1 MTTLILIFYRLI
13 IGLLTPGLLV
23 VLGLEHFFSLSFNSE
38 LKFFIM
44 ILTSIV
50 PWIILGFSI
59 RANKK
64 KWTVFAGSF
73 ILMYTVCGAVYRLWL
88 ILVVGT

>member
-1 MTTLILIFYRLI
+1 VIFIYGLIA
-13 IGLLTPGLLV
+13 GLLAPGFLI
-23 VLGLEHFFSLSFNSE
+23 VLGLKHFFYLSFNRE
-38 LKFFIM
+38 LTLFIE
-44 ILTSIV
+44 ILISIV

-73 ILMYTVCGAVYRLWL
+73 ILMYTVCGAVYVLWQTV
-88 ILVVGT
+88 VVGT